1 MTKLASTSFEFN
13 MVSTEDNSSDISEE
27 IDELAGDLEFDS
39 NNNNETPNND
49 KRVTFSSDKNSNDE
63 KKRQQRQEEEEEE
76 EEEEEDDEIYEIE
89 KIVDHR
95 TYRGSI
101 QYMIKWKGYPDKHN
115 SWVSKE
121 HVYAEQ
127 KESEYWNNK
136 EIEAKEKIKSLVDKH
151 NINTSKSLK
160 RQKSSRIKKK

>member
-13 MVSTEDNSSDISEE
+13 MVTTEDNSSDISEE

-39 NNNNETPNND
+39 NHNETPNND
-49 KRVTFSSDKNSNDE
+49 K
-63 KKRQQRQEEEEEE
+63 
-76 EEEEEDDEIYEIE
+76 
-89 KIVDHR
+89 
-95 TYRGSI
+95 RGSI

-151 NINTSKSLK
+151 NINAILLN
-160 RQKSSRIKKK
+160 